1 MTYCYFA
8 LGTSLAALA
17 NVETITEYAPHVLP
31 TQVIP
36 LQGPTTRRVLSGAVV
51 RNGAVGMS
59 MQWDVMKL
67 SALRTLLTTYWSYST
82 ASANLYASWT
92 DETGH
97 YSPFSVT
104 VSRPY
109 PGDDYQINDQTWARQ
124 VNLTAYNWTLQSVS
138 KTSSYSVTTSDRLI
152 YCDTTGGTI
161 TLTLPAASAPGA
173 NTVFSFVKTVAGN
186 SLTVQRAGGDTIDA
200 TTSVSVTAVN
210 ARVDVVSDGVSAWVT
225 I

>member
-1 MTYCYFA
+1 MVDAYFA

-36 LQGPTTRRVLSGAVV
+36 LQGPVVRRVLSGATV
-51 RNGAVGMS
+51 RNGAVDMP

-67 SALRTLLTTYWSYST
+67 SALRALLTTYWGYTT
-82 ASANLYASWT
+82 ASANLYASWL

-104 VSRPY
+104 VARPY
-109 PGDDYQINDQTWARQ
+109 SGSDYQINDSMWARQ
-124 VNLTAYNWTLQSVS
+124 IVLTAFNWTLQSVT
-138 KTSSYSVTTSDRLI
+138 KTANYTVTTSDRLI
-152 YCDTTGGTI
+152 YCDTTSGSI

-173 NTVFSFVKTVAGN
+173 NTVFSFIKTAAGN
-186 SLTVQRAGGDTIDA
+186 TLTVQRAGGDTIDG
-200 TTSVSVTAVN
+200 TTNVSVTAVN
-210 ARVDVVSDGVSAWVT
+210 ARVDVISDGVSAWVT